1 MTSISVE
8 DLVYP
13 GAVSLLASFQLST
26 FARRVGAMRMKLK
39 VPYPG
44 TTGDPAF
51 NRAFRAQQNTLE
63 FAPIFFPCLW
73 MSGIFFHP
81 VPASLVGL
89 VYLYARQIYFSGYME
104 SVEGRIPGFYL
115 GIKCI
120 FVLYGMSAIG
130 MTTTLLRTYTN
141 IDLAQLALTFAE
153 KYLHLK

>member
-104 SVEGRIPGFYL
+104 SVEGRLPGFKL
-115 GIKCI
+115 GVKCLMAFLFMGFSGI
-120 FVLYGMSAIG
+120 STVI
-130 MTTTLLRTYTN
+130 LRKYTDV
-141 IDLAQLALTFAE
+141 DLAQIFWQNAE
-153 KYLHLK
+153 KYLPLK